1 MIYDNH
7 LDTPQTLQA
16 RTKGTY
22 EKPPERSRNP
32 YNTKGRREGTKDKPL
47 GPSQLTGTR
56 SRGAYDKPLGQSIAL
71 TIRPQKQMSYDNHL
85 DAKKGDTRQTCRP
98 LLHHRNKR
106 RAYDKPLGQS
116 LAPHNTSPESN
127 YICQSSRRSP
137 NPTSKKKRDI
147 RQICRALTKPL
158 QHERTKRGNV
168 RQTSKPL
175 PNHRTK
181 ETGGTNDKPL

>member
-56 SRGAYDKPLGQSIAL
+56 SRGAYDKPLGQSVAL
-71 TIRPQKQMSYDNHL
+71 IIRPQKQMTYDNHL
-85 DAKKGDTRQTCRP
+85 DAKKGDTPQTCRP
-98 LLHHRNKR
+98 LLHHRNKE
-106 RAYDKPLGQS
+106 AEG
-116 LAPHNTSPESN
+116 
-127 YICQSSRRSP
+127 I
-137 NPTSKKKRDI
+137 
-147 RQICRALTKPL
+147 
-158 QHERTKRGNV
+158 
-168 RQTSKPL
+168 RQTSRAVTSPAQYEPVIKL
-175 PNHRTK
+175 HMSVV
-181 ETGGTNDKPL
+181 

>member
-168 RQTSKPL
+168 
-175 PNHRTK
+175 
-181 ETGGTNDKPL
+181 